1 MPDSHDVADRPEA
14 EGPGDGRAAGLTR
27 QLMGFAA
34 HIRDP
39 ENQPPPK
46 GLENRRLA
54 IYRRLF
60 FNNVS
65 SLLAGNFPVLR
76 SLLDDERWR
85 RLVRD
90 FYSEHRCRT
99 PLFPEVAKE
108 FLRYLQD
115 HRGIRPDDPPFL
127 PELAHYEWVELAL
140 ELDERELDDIAADPD
155 GDLLE
160 GIPVLSPLAWP
171 LSYRFPVHCIRPD
184 HQPDEPPSE
193 ATHLLVYR
201 NRSDE
206 VRFMQLNP
214 VTRLLLAQLSDAP
227 GLTGNQHFQRI
238 AGAIDHPE
246 PARLLAAGA
255 DVFSELRD
263 RDVLLGTRP
272 ENPAPEHPDAVR

>member
-155 GDLLE
+155 GD
-160 GIPVLSPLAWP
+160 PLA
-171 LSYRFPVHCIRPD
+171 
-184 HQPDEPPSE
+184 DEPPSE

-246 PARLLAAGA
+246 PARVLAAGA